1 MSEKNF
7 PAHIKLTENGTIV
20 QSVGEHCRNTAH
32 YAGNCLCSAGLAVLA
47 FLAGLLHD
55 MGKYKEEYRSYLKSQ
70 VFGTGG
76 PAKGSVIHTF
86 AAVRFLLERYHQPL
100 TEDNARQAME
110 NLTAELLAFAA
121 GAHHGLFD
129 CVDEKHRSG
138 FLHRKD
144 SDEGYS
150 EALENFLHQCADNS
164 ELDAL
169 FQTAAEEIDR
179 VVQQLEGLLPEEDAA
194 DEETVY
200 VESCF
205 YVGLLARLLLSAV
218 IEGDRRDTAEFMND
232 MRFPDWPEDRTAL
245 WGDCL
250 SRVEEKLERFPSDTP
265 LQRARQA
272 ISQQC
277 RDFARRPGGVYRLNV
292 PTGSGKTLSSLRY
305 ALHHARAWNKR
316 RLIFTSPLLSILE
329 QNARVLRDYIQDDSL
344 ILEHHSNVVRTR
356 EDGKGL
362 DRQELLAENWNAPV
376 IVTTLVQLLNT
387 LFSGKTT
394 CIRRFHALCGSVI
407 VIDEVQTVP
416 NRMLSLFNLAVNFLA
431 GICGTTVM
439 LCSATQPELERV
451 SHPIRVPCEEIVPY
465 DPELWKAF
473 QRTQLRELG
482 SRRLEEV
489 PAAALEVL
497 EEADSL
503 LIVCNK
509 KGEAEYL
516 FHALSGQPVRC
527 FHLSAAMCMAH
538 RRETLERLEKSL
550 ARSRAGEGKT
560 VCVST
565 QVIEAGVDISFERVI
580 RLTAGMDSVVQSAG
594 RCNRNAESAE
604 PAPVYL
610 LNCADESLGKLREIQ
625 MGKDAT
631 AGLLSLYR
639 QNPERFRNALDSQS
653 AIEQYYRL
661 LYSSMDEGYQNCCVK
676 HGQRTLTLLSLLS
689 VNSAYFDEDCAGSGQ
704 FQLNQAFKLAG
715 SLFSVFDEDTADV
728 LVPYQEGT
736 TLIEELGAIDPVHQP
751 GQLAAALERAKAYCV
766 SLYGFQRRK
775 LEDAGA
781 LYPLC
786 GGAVLAL
793 QRGWYD
799 EETGL
804 ISGKGEQNY
813 LEV

>member
-1 MSEKNF
+1 MSSISF
-7 PAHIKLTENGTIV
+7 PAHIKLTGDSPAV
-20 QSVGEHCRNTAH
+20 QSVAEHCRQAAR
-32 YAGNCLCSAGLAVLA
+32 YAKDCLCSVGLGESG
-47 FLAGLLHD
+47 FLADLLHD
-55 MGKYKEEYRSYLKSQ
+55 MGKCKERYCSYLEAQ
-70 VFGTGG
+70 VFGKDG

-86 AAVRFLLERYHQPL
+86 AAVRFLLERYHRPL
-100 TEDNARQAME
+100 AEEDGQQALE
-110 NLTAELLAFAA
+110 NLTAELLAFAV

-129 CVDEKHRSG
+129 CVDARRSSG

-150 EALENFLHQCADNS
+150 EALEHYLHQCADCS

-169 FQTAAEEIDR
+169 FQAAAEEIGQVLQR
-179 VVQQLEGLLPEEDAA
+179 LEGLLPEDVSG
-194 DEETVY
+194 D
-200 VESCF
+200 VEACF
-205 YVGLLARLLLSAV
+205 YTGLLARLLLSAV

-232 MRFPDWPEDRTAL
+232 TCFPHWPEDRTPL
-245 WGDCL
+245 WGDCI
-250 SRVEEKLERFPSDTP
+250 SHVEKKLAELPADTP

-272 ISQQC
+272 ISGQC

-305 ALHHARAWNKR
+305 ALHHARRWNKKR
-316 RLIFTSPLLSILE
+316 IIFTSPLLSILE
-329 QNARVLRDYIQDDSL
+329 QNAQVLRDYLQDDGL
-344 ILEHHSNVVRTR
+344 ILEHHSNVVRT
-356 EDGKGL
+356 KGDDEAL

-376 IVTTLVQLLNT
+376 LITTLVQLLNT

-394 CIRRFHALCGSVI
+394 CIRRFHALCDSVI

-431 GICGTTVM
+431 GACGATVV
-439 LCSATQPELERV
+439 LCSATQPELRTV
-451 SHPIRVPCEEIVPY
+451 PHPIRLPCEEIVPY

-473 QRTQLRELG
+473 ERTQLRELG
-482 SRRLEEV
+482 SRRLEEI

-509 KGEAEYL
+509 KGEAETL
-516 FHALSGQPVRC
+516 FHALSCQNLRC

-538 RRETLERLEKSL
+538 RRETLARLEESL
-550 ARSRAGEGKT
+550 AHSRAGEGKT

-594 RCNRNAESAE
+594 RCNRNGESGT

-610 LNCADESLGKLREIQ
+610 INCADESLGKLREIR

-639 QNPERFRNALDSQS
+639 QNPKRFQNALDSQP

-661 LYSSMDEGYQNCCVK
+661 LYGSMDKGYLDFCVQ
-676 HGQRTLTLLSLLS
+676 HAQRRLTLLSLLS
-689 VNSAYFDEDCAGSGQ
+689 ENGSYCDEDCPAAGH
-704 FQLNQAFKLAG
+704 FQLNQAFRLAG
-715 SLFSVFDEDTADV
+715 SLFSVFDEDTTDI
-728 LVPYQEGT
+728 LVPYREGAA
-736 TLIEELGAIDPVHQP
+736 LIAELGSIDPVHQP
-751 GQLAAALERAKAYCV
+751 GRLAAALERAKPCSV
-766 SLYGFQRRK
+766 SLYGFQRKK
-775 LEDAGA
+775 LEEAGA
-781 LYPLC
+781 LFPLC

-793 QRGWYD
+793 QPGWYD
-799 EETGL
+799 GETGL
-804 ISGKGEQNY
+804 ITEKGEQTY

>member
-1 MSEKNF
+1 MSEKTF
-7 PAHIKLTENGTIV
+7 PAHIKLTGENNYV
-20 QSVGEHCRNTAH
+20 QSVRAHCRHTAR
-32 YAGNCLCSAGLAVLA
+32 YSGDSLRCAGLAESA

-55 MGKYKEEYRSYLKSQ
+55 MGKYKEEYRSYLEAQ

-76 PAKGSVIHTF
+76 PAKGSVVHTF
-86 AAVRFLLERYHQPL
+86 AAVRFLLERYHHPL
-100 TEDNARQAME
+100 SEDNAEQAME
-110 NLTAELLAFAA
+110 NLTAELLAFAT

-129 CVDEKHRSG
+129 CVNDKRRSG
-138 FLHRKD
+138 FLRRKD

-150 EALENFLHQCADNS
+150 EVLEHFLQQCADCS

-169 FQTAAEEIDR
+169 FQASSEEVSRVWDR
-179 VVQQLEGLLPEEDAA
+179 VEALLPEEGTA
-194 DEETVY
+194 DDKTVY
-200 VESCF
+200 EESCF
-205 YVGLLARLLLSAV
+205 YIGLLARLLLSAV

-232 MRFPDWPEDRTAL
+232 TRFPDWPEDKTAL
-245 WGDCL
+245 WEDCIQ
-250 SRVEEKLERFPSDTP
+250 RVEEKLARFHSDTL
-265 LQRARQA
+265 LQSARKK
-272 ISQQC
+272 ISDLC

-305 ALHHARAWNKR
+305 ALHHARRWNKR
-316 RLIFTSPLLSILE
+316 RIVFTSPLLSILE
-329 QNARVLRDYIQDDSL
+329 QNARVLRDYLQDDSL
-344 ILEHHSNVVRTR
+344 ILEHHSNLVSTK
-356 EDGKGL
+356 EDGEAL

-376 IVTTLVQLLNT
+376 IITTLVQLLNT

-431 GICGTTVM
+431 GVCGATVV
-439 LCSATQPELERV
+439 LCSATQPELKTV
-451 SHPIRVPCEEIVPY
+451 PHPIRLSCEEIVPY
-465 DPELWKAF
+465 DLELWSAF
-473 QRTQLRELG
+473 VRTKLRNLG
-482 SRRLEEV
+482 GRRLEEI

-497 EEADSL
+497 REANSL

-509 KGEAEYL
+509 KGEAENL
-516 FHALSGQPVRC
+516 FHALSGQLLRC

-538 RRETLERLEKSL
+538 RRETLAHLEESL
-550 ARSRAGEGKT
+550 TRSRAGDGKT

-594 RCNRNAESAE
+594 RCNRNAESEE

-610 LNCADESLGKLREIQ
+610 LNCADEHLGKLREIQ

-631 AGLLSLYR
+631 AGLLRLYR
-639 QNPERFRNALDSQS
+639 QNPERFRNALDSQP

-661 LYSSMDEGYQNCCVK
+661 LYGGMDEDYQNCCVK
-676 HGQRTLTLLSLLS
+676 RGQRRLTLLSLLS
-689 VNSAYFDEDCAGSGQ
+689 ENSAYYDEDCPFLYQ
-704 FQLNQAFKLAG
+704 FQLNQSFKLAG
-715 SLFSVFDEDTADV
+715 SLFSVFDEDTTDV
-728 LVPYQEGT
+728 LVPFGDGAA
-736 TLIEELGAIDPVHQP
+736 LIEELGSIDPVHQP
-751 GQLAAALERAKAYCV
+751 GRLTAALERAKAYGV

-775 LEDAGA
+775 LEDSGA
-781 LYPLC
+781 LFPLC

-793 QRGWYD
+793 QAGWYD
-799 EETGL
+799 EDTGL
-804 ISGKGEQNY
+804 MTGKGEQIY